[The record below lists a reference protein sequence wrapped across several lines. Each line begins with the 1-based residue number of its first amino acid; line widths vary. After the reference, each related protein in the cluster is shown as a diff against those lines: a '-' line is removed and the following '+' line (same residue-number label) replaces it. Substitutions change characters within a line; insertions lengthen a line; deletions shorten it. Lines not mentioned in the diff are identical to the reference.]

1 MQAIRA
7 LARCIRIAIAVY
19 LALAIVAAALAI
31 DRLAVST
38 ELPGLAAW
46 ELLVLALPWTL
57 VLETPWGR
65 QAGGTLLVAI
75 VLGGVIVNAGLL
87 YACARTLERSRAK
100 RN

>member
-1 MQAIRA
+1 M
-7 LARCIRIAIAVY
+7 AVY
-19 LALAIVAAALAI
+19 LASAVVAAAFAVA
-31 DRLAVST
+31 RLAVST

-57 VLETPWGR
+57 ALETSWGR

-87 YACARTLERSRAK
+87 YACARTLERSRPK
-100 RN
+100 IN